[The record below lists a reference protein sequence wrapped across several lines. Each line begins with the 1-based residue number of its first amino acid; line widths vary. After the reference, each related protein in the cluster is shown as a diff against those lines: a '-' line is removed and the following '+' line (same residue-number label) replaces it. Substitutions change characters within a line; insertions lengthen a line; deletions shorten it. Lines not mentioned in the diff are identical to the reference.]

1 MSSIES
7 EPKPVES
14 RNRERIGK
22 GERKRGLLE
31 SKSLEYR
38 VERSERNRFDEV
50 PIDPTTEGF
59 AFIVRRRETSESE
72 YLGSMVECWNL
83 DGNG

>member
-7 EPKPVES
+7 KPKQVEGE
-14 RNRERIGK
+14 NRGRIGEK
-22 GERKRGLLE
+22 GNRGLLE

-50 PIDPTTEGF
+50 PIYPTTECF
-59 AFIVRRRETSESE
+59 TFIVRRRETSESE